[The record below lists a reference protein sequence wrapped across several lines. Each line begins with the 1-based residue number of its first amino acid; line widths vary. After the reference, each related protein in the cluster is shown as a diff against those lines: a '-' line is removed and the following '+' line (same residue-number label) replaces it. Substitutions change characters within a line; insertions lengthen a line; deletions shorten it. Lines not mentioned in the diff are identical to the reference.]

1 MSTVLNT
8 QPEKAFQKQ
17 QIFLNPKALR
27 KVTRERRW
35 YKDIGLGFK
44 TPTAA
49 INGDYIGECKE
60 MGAERRGEGVRDLE
74 RRETE
79 SPYEGSADRLS
90 DVGQAAVVNL
100 WRGKCLLTHTS
111 STFPLPFGRSTDKK
125 CPWTGNVAIR
135 GRILAGRVISTK
147 MTRTVVLRREY
158 LHYVPKYNRYEKRH
172 KNLVAHCSPAFRVEV
187 GDEVTVGEY
196 LD

>member
-49 INGDYIGECKE
+49 INGEYI
-60 MGAERRGEGVRDLE
+60 
-74 RRETE
+74 
-79 SPYEGSADRLS
+79 
-90 DVGQAAVVNL
+90 
-100 WRGKCLLTHTS
+100 
-111 STFPLPFGRSTDKK
+111 DKK

-187 GDEVTVGEY
+187 GDEVTVGQCRPLSKTIRFQVLKVTKNKRAEKAAKQFGKF
-196 LD
+196 